1 LVIRFIKHYG
11 QKVQA
16 KFGLNGRHY
25 DLRVTDPEIERHW
38 SKMKNAERRVSEARL
53 CVSLGENYD
62 GFVYKLVAA
71 VITPKTARQYPIYTI
86 GHSNH
91 PWGRFV
97 ELLKMH
103 EIEAVADVR
112 SHPYSRYCPQ
122 FNREAV
128 CDALRNG
135 EEGISYVYLGREFG
149 VRRWEDEYYE
159 NDKVRYERIAR
170 SDLFRQGLAPLLKG
184 CKTHRIALMCAEQDP
199 LGCHRTVLVARELD
213 RKGIAVRHIL
223 ADGTLET
230 HEETLKRKTD
240 NKNVD
245 FFPAEKTAA
254 AYSVLE
260 EKIAYTRPAG
270 RKSQ

>member
-1 LVIRFIKHYG
+1 
-11 QKVQA
+11 
-16 KFGLNGRHY
+16 
-25 DLRVTDPEIERHW
+25 
-38 SKMKNAERRVSEARL
+38 
-53 CVSLGENYD
+53 
-62 GFVYKLVAA
+62 VAA
-71 VITPKTARQYPIYTI
+71 LAGISVVESSLTTIVIKKKHSTKTMNPIYTI

-91 PWGRFV
+91 SWDDFV
-97 ELLKMH
+97 GLLKMH
-103 EIEAVADVR
+103 AINAVADVR

-128 CDALRNG
+128 CNALR
-135 EEGISYVYLGREFG
+135 EEGIRYVYLGRELG
-149 VRRWEDEYYE
+149 VRRRGDEYYE

-170 SDLFRQGLAPLLKG
+170 SDVFRQGLARLLKG
-184 CKTHRIALMCAEQDP
+184 CRTHRIALMCAEQDP

-213 RKGIAVRHIL
+213 KKGIAVRHIL

-240 NKNVD
+240 NKNAD